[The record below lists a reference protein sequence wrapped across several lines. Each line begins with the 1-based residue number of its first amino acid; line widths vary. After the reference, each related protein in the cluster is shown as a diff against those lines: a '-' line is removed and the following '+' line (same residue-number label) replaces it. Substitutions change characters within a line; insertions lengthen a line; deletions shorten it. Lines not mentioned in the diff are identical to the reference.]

1 MSCKDAEN
9 EEFLWKCND
18 CQGFQRQKITP
29 SRRIDILWMDET
41 EAGVPADQTIDISE
55 DEINN
60 LLDESDGDSEES
72 EYECDCDNM
81 DCNECYEDASDDEDS
96 SGEDT
101 PPDHNIEPETP
112 RPAPQ
117 PTPREPLWT
126 HLARTHEM
134 ETQAVGLKREAKM
147 KELERNRRAFWG
159 DSYDDMVA
167 YGTIDTLETVY
178 KRYLR
183 MVPTAQPLEDTDEPS
198 DFLDRMRDQ
207 IQDVREARLKT
218 QKYLDH
224 INYRLQQ
231 IQAKTSN
238 VSVVMRVGRDS
249 DRLEDPAMVGHTSGV
264 ATSIGS
270 NKEETPSGKRGGHP
284 TDARSPP
291 KRARVSLTPVRLRP
305 EQDKMED

>member
-101 PPDHNIEPETP
+101 PPDHNI
-112 RPAPQ
+112 
-117 PTPREPLWT
+117 
-126 HLARTHEM
+126 
-134 ETQAVGLKREAKM
+134 
-147 KELERNRRAFWG
+147 
-159 DSYDDMVA
+159 
-167 YGTIDTLETVY
+167 
-178 KRYLR
+178 
-183 MVPTAQPLEDTDEPS
+183 
-198 DFLDRMRDQ
+198 
-207 IQDVREARLKT
+207 
-218 QKYLDH
+218 
-224 INYRLQQ
+224 
-231 IQAKTSN
+231 
-238 VSVVMRVGRDS
+238 
-249 DRLEDPAMVGHTSGV
+249 
-264 ATSIGS
+264 
-270 NKEETPSGKRGGHP
+270 
-284 TDARSPP
+284 
-291 KRARVSLTPVRLRP
+291 
-305 EQDKMED
+305 

>member
-18 CQGFQRQKITP
+18 CRGFQRQRITP
-29 SRRIDILWMDET
+29 SRKIDILWMDET

-60 LLDESDGDSEES
+60 LLDESDSDSEES
-72 EYECDCDNM
+72 EYECDCDNI
-81 DCNECYEDASDDEDS
+81 DCNECYEDASEDEDS
-96 SGEDT
+96 SGEAT

-112 RPAPQ
+112 RSALQ

-126 HLARTHEM
+126 HLARSHEM

-147 KELERNRRAFWG
+147 RELEGYRRAFWG
-159 DSYDDMVA
+159 DSYDVMVA

-183 MVPTAQPLEDTDEPS
+183 MVPAAQPLEDIDEPS

-207 IQDVREARLKT
+207 IQEVRETRLET

-238 VSVVMRVGRDS
+238 VSVVMQIGRDS
-249 DRLEDPAMVGHTSGV
+249 DRLDDPATIEQISSI
-264 ATSIGS
+264 ATNVGS
-270 NKEETPSGKRGGHP
+270 NKEETTSGKRGGHP
-284 TDARSPP
+284 TDARSSP
-291 KRARVSLTPVRLRP
+291 KRTRVSSTPVKPQFNQEPL
-305 EQDKMED
+305 ED